1 MDQQEKKENLKRRMT
16 VRYVFAL
23 FLVACVI
30 VTSYLLIVSQIHQ
43 NNNDAYIINISGM
56 QRMLSQRIALFSR
69 EIHHAET
76 VEEADLFA
84 AKMAEAVSKMKANH
98 SVLVGEA
105 MIEGEKAPMSAV
117 VSDLYFRD
125 NGVDKQV
132 REYTDLADAFLTLYE
147 QQGLQALRESNSV
160 MGIVTIARNGLLDNL
175 NEVVFQYQAEN
186 EEGIE
191 QFYRLETLFVAVALF
206 LLLLEALFIFRP
218 AVNHIVRF
226 TRDLEQ
232 ANTELIEF
240 SYRISHDLRAPVI
253 SALGLGRMAQQ
264 FIENGNTEQAGQSI
278 AHANSSLEKMDRV
291 IEDVI
296 TLSKVKTLEQNDEP
310 VDLKLLID
318 EALEKISSLPGYER
332 LTVDVDVQLTE
343 PVQTKLNALRG
354 IIENLL
360 SNAVKYA
367 DPNEDKPFVE
377 LQALREGG
385 QYRVSIRDN
394 GVGIPQDYHD
404 KLFGMFQRFHPKQ
417 SFGSG
422 LGLYIVKQ
430 NANILNG
437 NIKYEPLRKG
447 SCFELVFPV

>member
-1 MDQQEKKENLKRRMT
+1 
-16 VRYVFAL
+16 
-23 FLVACVI
+23 
-30 VTSYLLIVSQIHQ
+30 
-43 NNNDAYIINISGM
+43 
-56 QRMLSQRIALFSR
+56 
-69 EIHHAET
+69 
-76 VEEADLFA
+76 
-84 AKMAEAVSKMKANH
+84 
-98 SVLVGEA
+98 
-105 MIEGEKAPMSAV
+105 
-117 VSDLYFRD
+117 
-125 NGVDKQV
+125 
-132 REYTDLADAFLTLYE
+132 
-147 QQGLQALRESNSV
+147 
-160 MGIVTIARNGLLDNL
+160 
-175 NEVVFQYQAEN
+175 
-186 EEGIE
+186 
-191 QFYRLETLFVAVALF
+191 
-206 LLLLEALFIFRP
+206 
-218 AVNHIVRF
+218 
-226 TRDLEQ
+226 
-232 ANTELIEF
+232 
-240 SYRISHDLRAPVI
+240 
-253 SALGLGRMAQQ
+253 MAQQ

-437 NIKYEPLRKG
+437 DIKYEPLRKG
-447 SCFELVFPV
+447 SCFELVFPA